1 MKFFP
6 MFLRM
11 AGRRAVVVGGG
22 EQAAQKV
29 RLLLKTEVA
38 IDLVARDPEPELQ
51 DLAES
56 GRISIHRDVSAE
68 IFRDTALVFIGS
80 GCPGADA
87 AWHGI
92 AKDTGALV
100 NVVDQPHLC
109 DATTPSIVDRDP
121 VVVAIGT
128 EGTAPVLGRIIKTR
142 IEESLEPRLGDLAAL
157 AGRLRDAVAFRV
169 ARPKRR
175 AFWRW
180 VFSGT
185 PRQIHARGGQAHAAQ
200 TIKAAIA
207 AGGAPETQTE
217 GLISVIGAGLGDAD
231 LLTLRAVQRLQEAD
245 AIFVEPG
252 VSPDVLELARRDA
265 ERIMLATSDLDRSG
279 SRTFGIIRAAR
290 YARAVWL
297 TRGDAQSHR
306 ALADRACTDPNLE
319 LVPGVPS
326 TPAELAL
333 SA

>member
-29 RLLLKTEVA
+29 RLLLKTEA
-38 IDLVARDPEPELQ
+38 EIDVVARDLEPELR
-51 DLAES
+51 DLAERD
-56 GRISIHRDVSAE
+56 RISVHTDASAE
-68 IFRDTALVFIGS
+68 VFRDTSLVFIGS

-87 AWHGI
+87 AWHGL
-92 AKDTGALV
+92 AKTAGALV
-100 NVVDQPHLC
+100 NVVDQPDLC

-128 EGTAPVLGRIIKTR
+128 EGTAPVLGRIVKTR
-142 IEESLEPRLGDLAAL
+142 VEELLEPRLGDLAAL

-175 AFWRW
+175 VFWRW
-180 VFSGT
+180 VFAGA
-185 PRQIHARGGQAHAAQ
+185 PRQIHARGAEAHAAQ
-200 TIKAAIA
+200 AIKTAIER
-207 AGGAPETQTE
+207 GGAPETSVD
-217 GLISVIGAGLGDAD
+217 GLISIVGAGSGDPD

-245 AIFVEPG
+245 IIYIDPE
-252 VSPDVLELARRDA
+252 VSSGLLELARRDA
-265 ERIMLATSDLDRSG
+265 ERVQLSATDLERAG
-279 SRTFGIIRAAR
+279 ERTIGVIRAGSHG
-290 YARAVWL
+290 RAVWL
-297 TRGDAQSHR
+297 TRKPAETYRDLATDAV
-306 ALADRACTDPNLE
+306 E
-319 LVPGVPS
+319 IVPGVHD
-326 TPAELAL
+326 AQQELAL